1 VGQVGRPKAIFKNV
15 IANLDHAALRLA
27 LPAMCFL
34 LYSLASSARAATVS
48 TAQDLTAVIAL
59 QGKPCGKVVNYEKLG
74 ENEFVARCSTG
85 DVYRV
90 YVDAKGRVRIENR
103 K

>member
-1 VGQVGRPKAIFKNV
+1 M
-15 IANLDHAALRLA
+15 ALIS
-27 LPAMCFL
+27 FL
-34 LYSLASSARAATVS
+34 LCALSSPLEAATVS

-59 QGKPCGKVVNYEKLG
+59 QGRPCGKVVSYQKLG

-90 YVDAKGRVRIENR
+90 YVDAGGRVRVE
-103 K
+103 KGK

>member
-1 VGQVGRPKAIFKNV
+1 MVAIW
-15 IANLDHAALRLA
+15 
-27 LPAMCFL
+27 FL
-34 LYSLASSARAATVS
+34 LCALYSPVWAATVS

-59 QGKPCGKVVNYEKLG
+59 QGRPCGEVVSYEKLG
-74 ENEFVARCSTG
+74 DNEFVARCSTG

-90 YVDAKGRVRIENR
+90 YVDAKGRVRVETR

>member
-1 VGQVGRPKAIFKNV
+1 MGQVGGPQGIFQNMRVNVNHSATRLRVAAIG
-15 IANLDHAALRLA
+15 
-27 LPAMCFL
+27 FL
-34 LYSLASSARAATVS
+34 LYALSSPLRAATVS

-59 QGKPCGKVVNYEKLG
+59 QGRPCGKVVSYEKVG

-90 YVDAKGRVRIENR
+90 YVDAGGRVRVE
-103 K
+103 KGK

>member
-1 VGQVGRPKAIFKNV
+1 MIVNV
-15 IANLDHAALRLA
+15 NHAAMRSPVA
-27 LPAMCFL
+27 AIGFL
-34 LYSLASSARAATVS
+34 LCALSSPLRAATVS

-59 QGKPCGKVVNYEKLG
+59 QGRTCGKVVSYKKLG

-90 YVDAKGRVRIENR
+90 YVDAGGRVRVE
-103 K
+103 KEK

>member
-1 VGQVGRPKAIFKNV
+1 MRVNV
-15 IANLDHAALRLA
+15 NH
-27 LPAMCFL
+27 PAMRRRVAAIGFL
-34 LYSLASSARAATVS
+34 LCTLCSPLSAATVS

-59 QGKPCGKVVNYEKLG
+59 QGRPCGKVVSYDKLG

-90 YVDAKGRVRIENR
+90 YVDAGGRVRVE
-103 K
+103 KGK